1 MKSFVVAL
9 LLVTDLRVGDTAVQ
23 LNELNAVELSGLHS
37 SRYEVTTSNDQ
48 RQR

>member
-1 MKSFVVAL
+1 MEKKKKYHCL
-9 LLVTDLRVGDTAVQ
+9 KVTDAVAQ